1 MKKAFIIITLGGLFL
16 ASCVGSKTELEYYHV
31 NKAKVEK
38 EFPNY
43 HITSFRQYSYIF
55 QVSNP
60 KHVIKV
66 VLDSKANIVK
76 KDTLKVFHRDFS
88 IATK

>member
-1 MKKAFIIITLGGLFL
+1 MKKAFFIISLGLL
-16 ASCVGSKTELEYYHV
+16 LSSCVSSKTELEYYHA

-60 KHVIKV
+60 RHVIKV
-66 VLDSKANIVK
+66 VLDNKTNIVK
-76 KDTLKVFHRDFS
+76 TDTLKVFQQDYS
-88 IATK
+88 VATK

>member
-1 MKKAFIIITLGGLFL
+1 MKKVLLFL
-16 ASCVGSKTELEYYHV
+16 VSLGIFTSCQPAKTELDHYES
-31 NKAKVEK
+31 NKAVVER

-60 KHVIKV
+60 EHVIKIT
-66 VLDSKANIVK
+66 LDNAIITK
-76 KDTLKVFHRDFS
+76 KDTLKVFPTFTRR
-88 IATK
+88 

>member
-1 MKKAFIIITLGGLFL
+1 MKKVFLTTLFASLML
-16 ASCVGSKTELEYYHV
+16 ASCQPAKTEIEHYES
-31 NKAKVEK
+31 NKAVVAK

-60 KHVIKV
+60 EHVIKLT
-66 VLDSKANIVK
+66 LDNAVIVK
-76 KDTLKVFHRDFS
+76 QDTLKVF
-88 IATK
+88 ATVTKR

>member
-1 MKKAFIIITLGGLFL
+1 MKKAIFAL
-16 ASCVGSKTELEYYHV
+16 AFVGVLLTSCQPVKTELEHYES
-31 NKAKVEK
+31 NKEVVEK

-43 HITSFRQYSYIF
+43 HITSFRQFSYVF

-66 VLDSKANIVK
+66 TLDNQKIIK
-76 KDTLKVFHRDFS
+76 MDTLKVFTS
-88 IATK
+88 VVKK